1 MSVKEIL
8 SSFGGL
14 NFNVPNVKKIL
25 VDHGKQTTNRHMT
38 SSLKKKK
45 ANFNFCSRR
54 TQCTPLIQG
63 FFNAPYGRCSF
74 STLAYE
80 LAMKTESRKT
90 KKLVWSQAQKPKK
103 GVLSGKLILVNINHA
118 VFVFFVPRLKEL
130 NHSFVRLKST
140 KKWVLHHPV
149 ELNQYD

>member
-1 MSVKEIL
+1 M
-8 SSFGGL
+8 
-14 NFNVPNVKKIL
+14 
-25 VDHGKQTTNRHMT
+25 
-38 SSLKKKK
+38 
-45 ANFNFCSRR
+45 
-54 TQCTPLIQG
+54 PLIQR

-90 KKLVWSQAQKPKK
+90 KTLVWSQAQKPKK
-103 GVLSGKLILVNINHA
+103 GVLSGKLILVNTNHA

-149 ELNQYD
+149 ELNQYDSTFLPCRETPEKTR